1 VFGIV
6 FSAILAIQDIR
17 IGGIQ
22 LNVGTLM
29 MACMAV
35 IVGFQLAAFAFFTKV
50 FAIAEGLLPADMK
63 FARLFKVFT
72 LEKGVVAGLLVLLAG
87 LILFLRALWIWKQ
100 AEYGVLPYADNLRRL
115 IPAATFVILGIQI
128 VFSSFFM
135 SVLGLSTASRRPP
148 AVPKENS
155 AISDHL

>member
-1 VFGIV
+1 
-6 FSAILAIQDIR
+6 
-17 IGGIQ
+17 
-22 LNVGTLM
+22 
-29 MACMAV
+29 
-35 IVGFQLAAFAFFTKV
+35 
-50 FAIAEGLLPADMK
+50 MK

-87 LILFLRALWIWKQ
+87 LLLFLRTLWIWKQ
-100 AEYGVLPYADNLRRL
+100 AEYGVLPCAENLRRL

-155 AISDHL
+155 ATPDHL